1 MRKGEGAYS
10 NSTAGSIQHGSLRH
24 VAVGGYTFGVG
35 RKTCIVSGAN
45 GMSADGML
53 SMSMNSCML
62 MLGLEGFV
70 PMPASCTA
78 GSGAVPNVVA
88 AA

>member
-1 MRKGEGAYS
+1 MHKGEGAYS
-10 NSTAGSIQHGSLRH
+10 KSTAGSIQHGSFGH
-24 VAVGGYTFGVG
+24 VAVGGHTFGVG

-53 SMSMNSCML
+53 SMSMNSCIL
-62 MLGLEGFV
+62 MLGREDFV
-70 PMPASCTA
+70 PMPTSCTS
-78 GSGAVPNVVA
+78 GSGAVPTVVA

>member
-1 MRKGEGAYS
+1 MHKGVGTDS
-10 NSTAGSIQHGSLRH
+10 NGTAGLLGSFGH

-62 MLGLEGFV
+62 MLGREVFV
-70 PMPASCTA
+70 PMPTSCTS
-78 GSGAVPNVVA
+78 GSGAVPTVVA